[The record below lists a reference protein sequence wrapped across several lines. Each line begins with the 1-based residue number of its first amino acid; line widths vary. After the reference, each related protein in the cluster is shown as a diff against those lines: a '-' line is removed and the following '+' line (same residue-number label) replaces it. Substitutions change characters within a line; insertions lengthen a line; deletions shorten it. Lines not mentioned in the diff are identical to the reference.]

1 MTERGIRAPRPW
13 NTRLY
18 HSNLN
23 IPKSL
28 TQYDFIS
35 SSKKSSSMD
44 ALHRV
49 KTTFPAQRQRRERH
63 RKEVIKRD
71 EGDRLPLIL
80 PKLEPDIDIDL
91 DVTVRDASAKVNEV
105 SMSDKSEDE
114 RMSYDEET
122 ANDADS
128 EASDDY
134 FNFDDDTATARSKLE
149 KIGEF
154 EMEHN
159 WLLHEDLQRKRD
171 EFNSQSK
178 KLRVSLPE
186 EDPVEMMEN
195 RMDEVRSM
203 MRPKAELGHFLDKI
217 DPEQREKI
225 MRLDHQQ
232 KIAKMDGGA
241 IKKQRFKRGMRA
253 IEKFK
258 HAVELVL
265 ILARACISRRKY
277 YKEVKPETA
286 LAVKRLRQ
294 KGQREDKDTSRSSL
308 AFDMQLAFST
318 EPNYRS
324 KSDIKKIIWVL
335 RATKA
340 FKQLFPVE
348 VEADVARCV
357 AYERYDSNRILA
369 LQERDPERFYYIMSG
384 KVQKVQEYRLSSGLV
399 TRSEGYIEKGTTTDA
414 QELEMA
420 WQREHHLV
428 SRGQVEVLIIH
439 RDDFLR
445 LRNRTLGPPIDFLR
459 KLDLFLEF
467 PCDVFKTNPDSI
479 HLKYYGQDVT
489 IVEDTNRTPWIHI
502 VKSGRVRVVR
512 IQSVIDVETDRKF
525 MSQSTEELGCG
536 RSFSHAQAMIG
547 SLMSQRKMK
556 ALSGSNISLP
566 EIHTTEVSNPFVSS
580 MGIGSSC
587 SNSFSRKNSNFAEGI
602 GILSNVRGHKI
613 TKRRKPSVTTPP
625 LHSPMEQDETKTGNL
640 AVEATERQR
649 SNKRKAKYV
658 KPPIVVEQGVDNPSS
673 GRGSRADITP
683 DTELP
688 DILITNGQDTPA
700 KKNDKRT
707 SFPPIMNSTER
718 PHTNGELHPHG
729 TYLTREMTE
738 FDPVYARKATKEIKL
753 RPAYLQ
759 LDVLNPGD
767 IFGLDAISKKFHSQ
781 LRRPGEQ
788 GLEHLQPPTASES
801 KGVILVSD
809 GAEVIEISKR
819 FFLEHAQNNTMLR
832 VETMQREYMNNDE
845 AKDILYTKETWD
857 QYKNVLMRR
866 LVRNVT
872 KPQRKS

>member
-1 MTERGIRAPRPW
+1 M
-13 NTRLY
+13 
-18 HSNLN
+18 
-23 IPKSL
+23 
-28 TQYDFIS
+28 
-35 SSKKSSSMD
+35 
-44 ALHRV
+44 
-49 KTTFPAQRQRRERH
+49 
-63 RKEVIKRD
+63 
-71 EGDRLPLIL
+71 
-80 PKLEPDIDIDL
+80 
-91 DVTVRDASAKVNEV
+91 
-105 SMSDKSEDE
+105 
-114 RMSYDEET
+114 
-122 ANDADS
+122 
-128 EASDDY
+128 
-134 FNFDDDTATARSKLE
+134 ATMAMR
-149 KIGEF
+149 
-154 EMEHN
+154 
-159 WLLHEDLQRKRD
+159 
-171 EFNSQSK
+171 
-178 KLRVSLPE
+178 KLRRIQFGQLLDPE

-195 RMDEVRSM
+195 RMDEVRAM
-203 MRPKAELGHFLDKI
+203 MRPKAELGHFLEKI
-217 DPEQREKI
+217 DPEQRAKI
-225 MRLDHQQ
+225 L
-232 KIAKMDGGA
+232 KIAQMDVGV
-241 IKKQRFKRGMRA
+241 IKKQRFKRGMKA

-265 ILARACISRRKY
+265 ILTRACISRRKY
-277 YKEVKPETA
+277 YKEVKPDTA
-286 LAVKRLRQ
+286 IAVKRLKQ
-294 KGQREDKDTSRSSL
+294 KGDRENKDTSRSSL

-357 AYERYDSNRILA
+357 AYERYDSNRIMA

-414 QELEMA
+414 EELEMA

-439 RDDFLR
+439 KDDFLR

-467 PCDVFKTNPDSI
+467 PCEVFKTSPDSI

-525 MSQSTEELGCG
+525 MSQSMEELGCG

-547 SLMSQRKMK
+547 RLMSQRKMK
-556 ALSGSNISLP
+556 ALSGSNLSLP
-566 EIHTTEVSNPFVSS
+566 E
-580 MGIGSSC
+580 
-587 SNSFSRKNSNFAEGI
+587 
-602 GILSNVRGHKI
+602 I
-613 TKRRKPSVTTPP
+613 TKRRKPSVSTVP
-625 LHSPMEQDETKTGNL
+625 LHSPMEQDELKLDSKESETQGGQL
-640 AVEATERQR
+640 
-649 SNKRKAKYV
+649 SNSKRKARYV

-673 GRGSRADITP
+673 GRGSRADIIP
-683 DTELP
+683 ETELP
-688 DILITNGQDTPA
+688 EILITNGNESYI
-700 KKNDKRT
+700 KKSDKRT

-767 IFGLDAISKKFHSQ
+767 IFGLDAISQKFHSQ

-788 GLEHLQPPTASES
+788 GLEHLQPPTASEA

-845 AKDILYTKETWD
+845 AKEILYTKETWD

-866 LVRNVT
+866 LVRNKVT
-872 KPQRKS
+872 KSTRKKSR

>member
-18 HSNLN
+18 HSNLS

-28 TQYDFIS
+28 TQYDFVS
-35 SSKKSSSMD
+35 STKKSSSMD
-44 ALHRV
+44 ALHRL

-63 RKEVIKRD
+63 RKEVVKQD
-71 EGDRLPLIL
+71 DGTRLPLIL
-80 PKLEPDIDIDL
+80 PKLEPDVDIDL
-91 DVTVRDASAKVNEV
+91 DVTARDASAKVNEV
-105 SMSDKSEDE
+105 SPSDKSEDDH
-114 RMSYDEET
+114 MSYDEEA

-159 WLLHEDLQRKRD
+159 WLLQEDLQRKRD

-195 RMDEVRSM
+195 RMEEVRSM

-217 DPEQREKI
+217 DPVQREKI
-225 MRLDHQQ
+225 M
-232 KIAKMDGGA
+232 KIAKMDVGV
-241 IKKQRFKRGMRA
+241 IKKQRFTRGMKA

-277 YKEVKPETA
+277 YKEVKPDTA

-294 KGQREDKDTSRSSL
+294 KGNRENKDTSRSSL

-357 AYERYDSNRILA
+357 AYERYDSNRIIA
-369 LQERDPERFYYIMSG
+369 LQERDPERFYYILTG

-414 QELEMA
+414 QELEMS

-467 PCDVFKTNPDSI
+467 PCEVFKTNPDSI

-525 MSQSTEELGCG
+525 MSQSMEELGCG

-556 ALSGSNISLP
+556 ALSGSNLSLP
-566 EIHTTEVSNPFVSS
+566 EINTNEVSNPFMSS
-580 MGIGSSC
+580 IGFSSSC
-587 SNSFSRKNSNFAEGI
+587 SNSFSRKNSTFAEGI
-602 GILSNVRGHKI
+602 GILSNVSGYMI
-613 TKRRKPSVTTPP
+613 TKRHKPSVSSVP
-625 LHSPMEQDETKTGNL
+625 LHAPMEQEEMKTENFES
-640 AVEATERQR
+640 EASERQQ
-649 SNKRKAKYV
+649 SSKRKAKYV

-673 GRGSRADITP
+673 GRGSRADIML

-688 DILITNGQDTPA
+688 DIQITNGHDSPT
-700 KKNDKRT
+700 KKHDKRT
-707 SFPPIMNSTER
+707 SFPPIVNSAER
-718 PHTNGELHPHG
+718 PLTNGELHPHG

-788 GLEHLQPPTASES
+788 GLEHLQPPTASEA
-801 KGVILVSD
+801 KGVILVSG

-857 QYKNVLMRR
+857 QYKSVLMRR
-866 LVRNVT
+866 LVRKKT
-872 KPQRKS
+872 KPTKKS

>member
-1 MTERGIRAPRPW
+1 MTERGVRAPRPW

-18 HSNLN
+18 HSNLS

-44 ALHRV
+44 ALHRL
-49 KTTFPAQRQRRERH
+49 KTTFPTQRQRRDRH
-63 RKEVIKRD
+63 RKGLIKQED
-71 EGDRLPLIL
+71 GNRLPLIL

-91 DVTVRDASAKVNEV
+91 DVTARDASAKVNEV

-114 RMSYDEET
+114 HMSYDEEV

-128 EASDDY
+128 EGSDDY

-159 WLLHEDLQRKRD
+159 WLLQEDLQRKRD
-171 EFNSQSK
+171 EFNTQSK

-195 RMDEVRSM
+195 RMEEVRGM
-203 MRPKAELGHFLDKI
+203 MRPKAELGHFLEKI
-217 DPEQREKI
+217 DPAQRATI
-225 MRLDHQQ
+225 MKVAQ
-232 KIAKMDGGA
+232 MDVGA
-241 IKKQRFKRGMRA
+241 IKKQRFKRGMKA

-277 YKEVKPETA
+277 YKEVKPDTA
-286 LAVKRLRQ
+286 LAVKRLKQ
-294 KGQREDKDTSRSSL
+294 KGNREDKDTSRSSL

-348 VEADVARCV
+348 VEADLARCV
-357 AYERYDSNRILA
+357 AYERYDSNRIIA

-414 QELEMA
+414 HELEMS

-467 PCDVFKTNPDSI
+467 PCDVFKTSPDSI

-525 MSQSTEELGCG
+525 MSQSMEELGCG

-556 ALSGSNISLP
+556 ALSGSNLSLP
-566 EIHTTEVSNPFVSS
+566 EINTPEVSNPFVSS
-580 MGIGSSC
+580 MGFSRSS
-587 SNSFSRKNSNFAEGI
+587 SNSHGRKNSTFAEGM
-602 GILSNVRGHKI
+602 GILSNI
-613 TKRRKPSVTTPP
+613 TKRHKPSVSTVP
-625 LHSPMEQDETKTGNL
+625 LQSPMEQDELKTETIEN
-640 AVEATERQR
+640 AATGRQL

-688 DILITNGQDTPA
+688 DILITNGHDSPI
-700 KKNDKRT
+700 KKSDKRT
-707 SFPPIMNSTER
+707 SFPPISNSTER

-788 GLEHLQPPTASES
+788 GLEHLQPPTASEA

-857 QYKNVLMRR
+857 QYKSVLMRR
-866 LVRNVT
+866 LVRKKVT
-872 KPQRKS
+872 KPTKKS

>member
-1 MTERGIRAPRPW
+1 MAEPIVRAPRPW

-18 HSNLN
+18 HSNLS

-28 TQYDFIS
+28 TQYDFLS

-44 ALHRV
+44 ALHRL
-49 KTTFPAQRQRRERH
+49 KTTFPSQRQRRERH
-63 RKEVIKRD
+63 RKGVVKQED
-71 EGDRLPLIL
+71 GNRLPLIL
-80 PKLEPDIDIDL
+80 PKLEPAIDIDL
-91 DVTVRDASAKVNEV
+91 DVTERDASAKVNEV
-105 SMSDKSEDE
+105 SVSDKSDDGH
-114 RMSYDEET
+114 MSCDEEV

-128 EASDDY
+128 EGSDDY

-159 WLLHEDLQRKRD
+159 WLLQEDLQRKRD
-171 EFNSQSK
+171 EFNTQSK

-195 RMDEVRSM
+195 RMDEVRAM
-203 MRPKAELGHFLDKI
+203 MRPKAELGHFLEKI
-217 DPEQREKI
+217 DPEQRAKI
-225 MRLDHQQ
+225 L
-232 KIAKMDGGA
+232 KIAQMDVGV
-241 IKKQRFKRGMRA
+241 IKKQRFKRGMKA

-265 ILARACISRRKY
+265 ILTRACISRRKY
-277 YKEVKPETA
+277 YKEVKPDTA
-286 LAVKRLRQ
+286 IAVKRLKQ
-294 KGQREDKDTSRSSL
+294 KGDRENKDTSRSSL

-348 VEADVARCV
+348 VEEDVARCV
-357 AYERYDSNRILA
+357 AYERYDSNRIMA

-414 QELEMA
+414 EELEMA

-439 RDDFLR
+439 KDDFLR

-467 PCDVFKTNPDSI
+467 PCEVFKTSPDSI

-525 MSQSTEELGCG
+525 MSQSMEELGCG

-547 SLMSQRKMK
+547 RLMSQRKMK
-556 ALSGSNISLP
+556 ALSGSNLSLP
-566 EIHTTEVSNPFVSS
+566 EINTPEVANPFISS
-580 MGIGSSC
+580 MGFNRSS
-587 SNSFSRKNSNFAEGI
+587 SNSQSRKNSTFADGM

-613 TKRRKPSVTTPP
+613 TKRRKPSVSTVP
-625 LHSPMEQDETKTGNL
+625 LHSPMEQDELKLDSKESETQGGQL
-640 AVEATERQR
+640 
-649 SNKRKAKYV
+649 SNSKRKARYV

-673 GRGSRADITP
+673 GRGSRADIIP
-683 DTELP
+683 ETELP
-688 DILITNGQDTPA
+688 EILITNGNESYV
-700 KKNDKRT
+700 KKSDKRT

-767 IFGLDAISKKFHSQ
+767 IFGLDAISQKFHSQ

-788 GLEHLQPPTASES
+788 GLEHLQPPTASEA

-845 AKDILYTKETWD
+845 AKEILYTKETWD

-866 LVRNVT
+866 LVRNKVT
-872 KPQRKS
+872 KSTRKKSR